1 METRFKDESHGS
13 SESKKIPEAKGGVV
27 GGHVLLPK
35 IFQYSDKNVRGYEK
49 LYRRDVD
56 ALNIKKR
63 NKGESF
69 SLFFPS
75 AIFRKYFKC
84 LNKSKIWFQV

>member
-1 METRFKDESHGS
+1 MEARFKDGYYGS
-13 SESKKIPEAKGGVV
+13 SESKNIPTAKGGAA

-49 LYRRDVD
+49 LYRREVD

-69 SLFFPS
+69 DLFF
-75 AIFRKYFKC
+75 FLRHFEKVFQMFK
-84 LNKSKIWFQV
+84 